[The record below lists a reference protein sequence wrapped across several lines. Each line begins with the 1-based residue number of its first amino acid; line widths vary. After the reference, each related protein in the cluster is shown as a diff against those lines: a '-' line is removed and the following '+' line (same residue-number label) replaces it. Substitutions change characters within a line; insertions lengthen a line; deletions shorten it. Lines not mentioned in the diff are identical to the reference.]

1 MNARTRGTS
10 DDQHFL
16 EQDRI
21 PIRSLVQSD
30 LDAVLSIDREI
41 TGYSRQG
48 YLRRRV
54 RDALEGSDV
63 RIALVAEQDG
73 RVVGFLLG
81 AVYYGEFGLPEP
93 AAVLD
98 TIGVEAAYAGRG
110 VGGALVEK
118 LLANLR
124 ALGIERIKT
133 EVDWKQFDLLRFLA
147 AQGFQPAARICLER
161 GI

>member
-1 MNARTRGTS
+1 MKASAS
-10 DDQHFL
+10 DEQHFL
-16 EQDRI
+16 EQDQI
-21 PIRSLVQSD
+21 PIRSLVARD
-30 LDAVLSIDREI
+30 LDAVLSIDKAI
-41 TGYSRQG
+41 TGQSRQG

-98 TIGVEAAYAGRG
+98 TIGVDSAYAGRG
-110 VGGALVEK
+110 IGAALVEK

-124 ALGIERIKT
+124 ALGIERIQT
-133 EVDWKQFDLLRFLA
+133 QVDWKQFDLLRFLA
-147 AQGFQPAARICLER
+147 GQGFEPATRICLER
-161 GI
+161 RI